1 MNKKHSIYF
10 IALAVLLA
18 LLFALELMV
27 GSYWISPK
35 EVFSSLFGK
44 TDHSAEQFIVKNL
57 RLSRAITSVLAGS
70 GLAVSGLIMQSLF
83 KNGLAGPYV
92 LGISSGSGLG
102 VALMLMAGTAFGFSF
117 NYSFSLVVASS
128 LGSMLVLFLIL
139 MVSFRVRQA
148 ASLLI
153 IGVMIGTFASAI
165 ISVLQF
171 FTDLESLKK
180 FVLWTMGSTG
190 GTSLEQN
197 FILALFIFVGIVL
210 SLFLI
215 KPLNAFLMGEEYA
228 QSLGI
233 SIKLTRLLS
242 IISVALL
249 AGSITAYCGP
259 IAFIGLAVPHI
270 SRNIFKTS
278 LHQILI
284 PGSLLLG
291 ACLML
296 FCDIIAQVPGF
307 DYVLPINAVT
317 SLIGAPIVISV
328 ILKNRSIA

>member
-1 MNKKHSIYF
+1 MNKKHTTYF
-10 IALAVLLA
+10 FILGILLVLL
-18 LLFALELMV
+18 FVLELMI
-27 GSYWISPK
+27 GSQQIPLN
-35 EVFSSLFGK
+35 EIISSLVENNN
-44 TDHSAEQFIVKNL
+44 TPENFIVKEL
-57 RLSRAITSVLAGS
+57 RLSRAITSILAGA
-70 GLAVSGLIMQSLF
+70 GLATSGLIMQSLF

-102 VALMLMAGTAFGFSF
+102 VALLLMAGTALGI
-117 NYSFSLVVASS
+117 NIDYSFSVVIASS
-128 LGSMLVLFLIL
+128 LGSMLVLVLIL
-139 MVSFRVRQA
+139 FISFRVRQA

-180 FVLWTMGSTG
+180 FVLWTMGSTT

-197 FILALFIFVGIVL
+197 LILTVFVLIGIL
-210 SLFLI
+210 IAAFLI
-215 KPLNAFLMGEEYA
+215 KPLNTFLMGEEYA

-233 SIKLTRLLS
+233 SIKSTRLLS
-242 IISVALL
+242 ILSVALL

-270 SRNIFKTS
+270 ARNLFKTA
-278 LHQILI
+278 LHQILLPASI
-284 PGSLLLG
+284 FLGS
-291 ACLML
+291 CLML
-296 FCDIIAQVPGF
+296 MCDIVAQVPGY

-328 ILKNRSIA
+328 ILKNRNIA

>member
-1 MNKKHSIYF
+1 MVLAILSI
-10 IALAVLLA
+10 VLFSVE
-18 LLFALELMV
+18 LFV
-27 GSYWISPK
+27 GSQQIS
-35 EVFSSLFGK
+35 FSQVLSILSEK
-44 TDHSAEQFIVKNL
+44 SNNTPEDFIIKNL
-57 RLSRAITSVLAGS
+57 RLPRAITSTLAGA

-102 VALMLMAGTAFGFSF
+102 VALLLMTGSAFGFSL
-117 NYSFSLVVASS
+117 NYSFSVVIASS
-128 LGSMLVLFLIL
+128 LGSMLVLVLIL
-139 MVSFRVRQA
+139 FISFRVRQA

-153 IGVMIGTFASAI
+153 IGVMIGTFTSAI

-180 FVLWTMGSTG
+180 FVLWTMGSTT
-190 GTSLEQN
+190 GTSLQQN
-197 FILALFIFVGIVL
+197 GTLTIFVLVGILISFV
-210 SLFLI
+210 LI
-215 KPLNAFLMGEEYA
+215 KSLNAFLMGEDYA

-233 SIKLTRLLS
+233 SIKKIRILS

-259 IAFIGLAVPHI
+259 IAFVGLAVPHI
-270 SRNIFKTS
+270 ARHLFKTA
-278 LHQILI
+278 LHQILL
-284 PGSLLLG
+284 PASLLIG
-291 ACLML
+291 VCLML
-296 FCDIIAQVPGF
+296 FCDIIAQLPGS

-328 ILKNRSIA
+328 ILNRNLA